1 MQDGY
6 SCHPKQ
12 RTPKACD
19 RCHRQKLKCDTA
31 RPCILCVRAC
41 RKCETTTRRSPRR
54 KGLRQNNASYTA
66 LRPKPA
72 VTGSSPE
79 LLSPASTATTS
90 DKQQLNTNTTTSTID
105 FARQVFNEQETGR
118 ILTGASL
125 PGDVG
130 TANPGEHLW
139 SLQQIKMPP
148 TPVMISLLDA
158 YFHRVQWFIML
169 LVEPHF
175 RKTAQDIIS
184 RDQWPRRELGSC
196 MLLLAVAAIG
206 LQSVLSDKDWDGYD
220 QMRVHNIDPET
231 LLQGFV
237 AEIRLHLLDV
247 LEDCQVEAVQ
257 IPLLL
262 SSYYVFHNSPRLAW
276 TVLGMSLRAAYALD
290 MQNQD
295 TSGTDLIMAET
306 KSRCWNHLVVSD
318 TFTSMV
324 YGRPV
329 SIDYAEVHQ
338 LRVLDDLTLPP
349 DLFTSLPGA
358 TDNGNIGKGLFH
370 VMKTEIY
377 EIVRQTLLR
386 FHRLRLGPIM
396 EDKDLEAI
404 ASIVQDS
411 DNALQSW
418 RRNVPQILDFEF
430 WRGEGWHRLGQE
442 VQESTEAMK
451 EQAET
456 MFLQA
461 ALLQLT
467 YDSALIQIHRSLLE
481 RKLRTAYKP
490 VVDAINRSLVAA
502 TAAALR
508 ISQIPVHK
516 FRKHFAISFVSM
528 QQFTAGVILCI
539 QPTCLPFS
547 PAALEAKAGVLK
559 IIRASRTE
567 SHQNRIARHTEQLL
581 TELLK
586 VTNQREMACALG
598 DNVSGRVSKET
609 MFNGPSNAIQ
619 QACPPVVE
627 AYGGRSS
634 STAPISTSQELSENG
649 NGSWGENSGCE
660 LSSNTAMSLEY
671 PSEYIFEQLDSTFGA
686 FGETIFNMMPE
697 DQNSSWNWGRTFP

>member
-1 MQDGY
+1 L
-6 SCHPKQ
+6 
-12 RTPKACD
+12 T
-19 RCHRQKLKCDTA
+19 
-31 RPCILCVRAC
+31 
-41 RKCETTTRRSPRR
+41 
-54 KGLRQNNASYTA
+54 
-66 LRPKPA
+66 PKPA
-72 VTGSSPE
+72 LIESPPE
-79 LLSPASTATTS
+79 LVSPASNATTS
-90 DKQQLNTNTTTSTID
+90 DKQQLNTNSSTID

-130 TANPGEHLW
+130 ISNPGDHPW
-139 SLQQIKMPP
+139 SLQQLKMPP
-148 TPVMISLLDA
+148 APVMLSLFDA

-175 RKTAQDIIS
+175 RKTAQGIIS

-196 MLLLAVAAIG
+196 MLVLAVAAIG
-206 LQSVLSDKDWDGYD
+206 LQSVLSDKYWTGYE
-220 QMRVHNIDPET
+220 QLRVHSIDPET
-231 LLQGFV
+231 MLLEFI

-247 LEDCQVEAVQ
+247 LEDCRVEAVQ

-295 TSGTDLIMAET
+295 KCGTDLIMEET

-349 DLFTSLPGA
+349 GLISSLPGA
-358 TDNGNIGKGLFH
+358 TDNVKIGKGLFH

-396 EDKDLEAI
+396 VDKDLEAI

-418 RRNVPQILDFEF
+418 RGNVPQILDFEF
-430 WRGEGWHRLGQE
+430 WRGEGWNRLTQE
-442 VQESTEAMK
+442 PQESTEAMK

-456 MFLQA
+456 MILQA

-481 RKLRTAYKP
+481 RKLKTAYKP
-490 VVDAINRSLVAA
+490 VVGAINRSLVAA

-508 ISQIPVHK
+508 ISHIPVHK
-516 FRKHFAISFVSM
+516 FRKHFAASFVSM

-598 DNVSGRVSKET
+598 DNMGGRAPRET
-609 MFNGPSNAIQ
+609 MFNWSSDGIP
-619 QACPPVVE
+619 QAGPPVVE
-627 AYGGRSS
+627 AYGGGSS
-634 STAPISTSQELSENG
+634 SMASVSTSQDLYENANG
-649 NGSWGENSGCE
+649 NGPWGENPGCG
-660 LSSNTAMSLEY
+660 LLSNTSMPLEY

-686 FGETIFNMMPE
+686 FGECELSQRPHL
-697 DQNSSWNWGRTFP
+697 